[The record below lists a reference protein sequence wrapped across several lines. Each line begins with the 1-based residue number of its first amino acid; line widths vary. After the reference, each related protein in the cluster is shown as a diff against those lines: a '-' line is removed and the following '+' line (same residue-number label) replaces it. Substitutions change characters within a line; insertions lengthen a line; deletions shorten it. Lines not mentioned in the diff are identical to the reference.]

1 MYEKLLIFFVVAPLV
16 FSSCG
21 GDDDDDDATFAEE
34 NYSTAQVK
42 ALGKAFGDEFESASV
57 TYLVG
62 DSGKVSTN
70 KDSGDLPW
78 GEFQLVLETV
88 EKVGDDSFVSYTA
101 TLPSEIQSV
110 EGYKSVF
117 PSKGFFKIGEVTDLT
132 VALERYTDT
141 STADDKFSAGTATF
155 GDDGIVLKFT
165 IAGAA
170 DVTSRVDGTVNSE
183 WTFDLSKKVDE

>member
-1 MYEKLLIFFVVAPLV
+1 MDGMSQKIRIKLKSYDHALIDRSCQNIVKVVKGTGAAISGPIPLP
-16 FSSCG
+16 
-21 GDDDDDDATFAEE
+21 T
-34 NYSTAQVK
+34 
-42 ALGKAFGDEFESASV
+42 
-57 TYLVG
+57 
-62 DSGKVSTN
+62 
-70 KDSGDLPW
+70 
-78 GEFQLVLETV
+78 
-88 EKVGDDSFVSYTA
+88 
-101 TLPSEIQSV
+101 SEIQSV